1 MAHPLDL
8 IVKEMLDYIEQAS
21 TYVADM
27 TFEQYSADRKAQRAV
42 ERCIEVISE
51 ASRHIP
57 DEIKGRRPD
66 IPWRDV
72 ATIGNVFRHN
82 YHTVAARI
90 VWDTVRLDP
99 PALKEAVSAI
109 AELRSCR
116 QMTTLQPS
124 KSPDAREAG
133 FRARASQGW
142 SRGRHPPGS
151 ER

>member
-1 MAHPLDL
+1 MARPLDL
-8 IVKEMLDYIEQAS
+8 IVEEMLDYIEQAIS
-21 TYVADM
+21 YVRGM
-27 TFEQYSADRKAQRAV
+27 TFEQYSSDRKTQRAV

-90 VWDTVRLDP
+90 VWDTIRLDL
-99 PALKEAVSAI
+99 PALELAVRAI
-109 AELRSCR
+109 MAELPPRER
-116 QMTTLQPS
+116 EQP
-124 KSPDAREAG
+124 
-133 FRARASQGW
+133 
-142 SRGRHPPGS
+142 
-151 ER
+151 